1 MTRFFALL
9 PLALIACGPVSL
21 AQAEAEC
28 VERARL
34 AQQPR
39 GTIEIGVNSDGSTYL
54 GGEVG
59 ISSDYL
65 QGADPSQVYDQCVF
79 QRSGQMPSRPFYTL
93 PASQG

>member
-9 PLALIACGPVSL
+9 PLVLIACGPVSL